1 MLVAIEKSF
10 EVQKVQDSFLKRIK
24 EELHQ
29 TGHFT
34 IGYPSGN
41 QQLDLHFNNS
51 LWFAH
56 RLIEEKGKITRHWN
70 IFGHAADLSPKK
82 SNSIIAQLNFPLE
95 GRTKQVQGVV
105 AKDNNGQVFLLHR
118 GKPGGGGRGLTRDAF
133 LAWTS
138 RELLEVRFDDG
149 HIDEALL
156 ICKLDSPSLA
166 NDLLSFID
174 EFDSLKRFLK
184 SGQEDP
190 SNFLTL
196 AQLRK
201 RARSKAKSTK
211 KNKTTTQTVEVRD
224 RCEFVK
230 QIALEHA
237 SGICQLCDHPGPFKK
252 PDGNPF
258 LEVHHIKWLSKNGP
272 DTEENVIGLCPNCHK
287 KMHILDE
294 HSDVE
299 KLAKIA
305 KIFSTNS

>member
-10 EVQKVQDSFLKRIK
+10 EVQKVQDTFLKRIK
-24 EELHQ
+24 EELNQ
-29 TGHFT
+29 TGHYT
-34 IGYPSGN
+34 VGYPSGN
-41 QQLDLHFNNS
+41 QYLELHYNNS

-70 IFGHAADLSPKK
+70 IFGHAADLSPQK

-95 GRTKQVQGVV
+95 GRTKQVQGVL
-105 AKDNNGQVFLLHR
+105 AKDSNSQVLLLHR
-118 GKPGGGGRGLTRDAF
+118 GKPGGGGKGLTRDAF

-149 HIDEALL
+149 QIDEALL

-184 SGQEDP
+184 SGQENP
-190 SNFLTL
+190 SNYLTL

-201 RARSKAKSTK
+201 RARSKSKSTTS
-211 KNKTTTQTVEVRD
+211 NITVTQTIEVRE

-237 SGICQLCDHPGPFKK
+237 NGICQLCEHPSPFKK
-252 PDGNPF
+252 PDGSDF
-258 LEVHHIKWLSKNGP
+258 LEVHHIKWLSKDGP
-272 DTEENVIGLCPNCHK
+272 DTEDNVIGLCPNCHR

-294 HSDVE
+294 KSDVN
-299 KLAKIA
+299 KLTKRASDFA
-305 KIFSTNS
+305 SR